1 MAPYSDIDVYHQK
14 FDQFDQYGQYYD
26 TGNNQYVNPNEHV
39 RYENRLD
46 ERIHEFKLIDRT
58 LCYEN
63 SRYYL
68 LVYGLM
74 EVQIWLLEL
83 LPIRYQNILSKY
95 VIVTDSKLKS
105 YNYSELKARRSQIDE
120 LNDLYEQMTYNLK
133 ADIIDELSNYTTNN
147 LDDMSIYDLIDFR
160 SHLVQH

>member
-26 TGNNQYVNPNEHV
+26 TDSNQYVNPNEQNLL
-39 RYENRLD
+39 ESRLD
-46 ERIHEFKLIDRT
+46 VRIHEFKLIDRT

-68 LVYGLM
+68 LIYGLM
-74 EVQIWLLEL
+74 EVQKWLLEL
-83 LPIRYQNILSKY
+83 LPTKYQNILSKY

-105 YNYSELKARRSQIDE
+105 YSYSELKARRSQIDG
-120 LNDLYEQMTYNLK
+120 LNDLYEQMADNLK

-147 LDDMSIYDLIDFR
+147 LADMSVYDLIDLR